1 MAALGVLSRVEPYNI
16 ENYSGY
22 TEFIDGLITY
32 SDGTQEVI
40 PNKQNQNNEEY
51 KKKQP
56 VAVATAANT
65 PSSEELLRDIRNL
78 SPPLNEDDVNS
89 IIGAYNASDSK
100 RAFFGKYPLTRH
112 KFNVANILFN
122 TNGEKKNNSRLS
134 IGGHKRKSHRRKSHK
149 RKSHKRKSH
158 KRKVK

>member
-65 PSSEELLRDIRNL
+65 PSSE
-78 SPPLNEDDVNS
+78 
-89 IIGAYNASDSK
+89 
-100 RAFFGKYPLTRH
+100 
-112 KFNVANILFN
+112 
-122 TNGEKKNNSRLS
+122 
-134 IGGHKRKSHRRKSHK
+134 
-149 RKSHKRKSH
+149 
-158 KRKVK
+158 